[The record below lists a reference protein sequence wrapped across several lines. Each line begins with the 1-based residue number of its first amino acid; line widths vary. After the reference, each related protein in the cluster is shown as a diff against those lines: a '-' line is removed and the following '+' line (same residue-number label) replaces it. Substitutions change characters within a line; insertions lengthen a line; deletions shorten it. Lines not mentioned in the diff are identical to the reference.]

1 MTSAQQASFELRS
14 RDLSASII
22 LPPAQD
28 QRVMVMGGGKEGV
41 EPETGTEKVQVVDS
55 KNANPTYTELA
66 SLHFSRM
73 HLNAVLLPDRTVL
86 VSGGEN
92 VIEDKRSAALHA
104 EIYEPSTNTWT
115 IAARATVP
123 RMYHSIAL
131 LLPDARV
138 ITAGS
143 NPESANPGGGELQLE
158 LYHPPYLFR
167 GPRPFIEYAPQELRY
182 GQTIEVSTPEAYD
195 IKQIHIIRPM
205 ATTHSCDTEQRLVDL
220 KFEHKGFCRLKV
232 SVPKQRN
239 IAPPGWY
246 MLFITNNRDVPSVAK
261 WVHLG

>member
-1 MTSAQQASFELRS
+1 
-14 RDLSASII
+14 
-22 LPPAQD
+22 
-28 QRVMVMGGGKEGV
+28 MGGGKEGV

-167 GPRPFIEYAPQELRY
+167 GPRPFIEYVPQELRY

-220 KFEHKGFCRLKV
+220 KFEHEGFCRLRV